1 MVVRFESRFENGNL
15 KKACKISDTEYNL
28 VLNYDYNTTGHTQWF
43 YFKMMTQLK
52 AGTKIKLNIVNLM
65 KPYSLYKEGMKP

>member
-1 MVVRFESRFENGNL
+1 MGISN
-15 KKACKISDTEYNL
+15 KACKISDTEYNL

-43 YFKMMTQLK
+43 YFKMIAQLQTGEYSNLPI
-52 AGTKIKLNIVNLM
+52 GTKIKLNIVNLM